1 MLLSDIKRKHNFRG
15 RTETKISFQGEN
27 SQQGKHESGPQ
38 DQRIKAKEHQVIILE
53 LSALFKNEK
62 VNYKA
67 KGSVSCSET
76 LY

>member
-1 MLLSDIKRKHNFRG
+1 M
-15 RTETKISFQGEN
+15 KISFQGEN

-53 LSALFKNEK
+53 LSASFKHQK
-62 VNYKA
+62 VNYRA
-67 KGSVSCSET
+67 KGSALCSET